1 MTKKVEEFEVHEPI
15 KVRQKPTDEWIVR
28 KFVWEH
34 EGKVYCP
41 HLTCPNKLTGWNFA
55 EKL

>member
-1 MTKKVEEFEVHEPI
+1 MTKKVKEFEVHEPI